1 MSDKEFQPLTGDPD
15 LLETKA
21 KHYQAIGEA
30 IQRASKEL
38 NKIHDVDGYKSQAVD
53 KLKEMSKDTA
63 DDISKAKDRYAK
75 TASALIAYAA
85 SLREAKD
92 DADKAIALINSKQ
105 ADADAAKTAAKT
117 AHTDAQNAKPDDAS
131 TAKKSADDAD
141 DAARDA
147 NAALQAAH
155 QAWYDAKDKKDGA
168 ARKAVDAIVDVV
180 DHHNNGLKNP
190 GFWDKVMDVIS
201 TIGDIAGVLAI
212 FFSWVPI
219 LGQVLVVIAL
229 VASVI
234 KLVDAVVKYAKGE
247 GSILGIV
254 GAAVGVALSLFGGR
268 IFAFL
273 GKAARV
279 KSLARVPKLA
289 AGAQRTSQDALKLRI
304 ADRLM
309 TSARSK
315 LFQKPLDDV
324 NPVKIWQ
331 AAGES
336 AAGQREAY
344 RALVTDGADKMK
356 AMRTLLGI
364 DKNMTSAVIHD
375 ARDLQWRN
383 PLTAVVAYHQ
393 GSALYNKAAGLANVP
408 NSIDTLVNK
417 FSGGPAHSDA
427 PKLPSVDLTKFAVDH
442 ADRYTPTYKSNNVW
456 GG

>member
-1 MSDKEFQPLTGDPD
+1 MSDREFQPLTGDPG
-15 LLETKA
+15 LLEAKA

-38 NKIHDVDGYKSQAVD
+38 NKIHDVDGYTSQAVD

-75 TASALIAYAA
+75 TASALLAYAS

-92 DADKAIALINSKQ
+92 DADKAIALIGSKQ
-105 ADADAAKTAAKT
+105 ADADAAKTAAT
-117 AHTDAQNAKPDDAS
+117 NAHTDARNAKPDDAS
-131 TAKKSADDAD
+131 TAKKTADDAD

-155 QAWYDAKDKKDGA
+155 QAWYDAKDKKDA
-168 ARKAVDAIVDVV
+168 AAKKAIDAIVDVV

-229 VASVI
+229 VAAVI
-234 KLVDAVVKYAKGE
+234 KLVDAVVKFATGE
-247 GSILGIV
+247 GSFLDIV

-268 IFAFL
+268 IFTFL
-273 GKAARV
+273 GKAARI
-279 KSLARVPKLA
+279 KGLARVPRMV
-289 AGAQRTSQDALKLRI
+289 GGVHTSPNAILKMQMGR
-304 ADRLM
+304 RLM
-309 TSARSK
+309 RSATTK
-315 LFQKPLDDV
+315 LFAKPLDDV
-324 NPVKIWQ
+324 NPIKIWQ

-344 RALVTDGADKMK
+344 RALFTGGADKMK
-356 AMRTLLGI
+356 AMRTLLGVDNNI
-364 DKNMTSAVIHD
+364 VKAVSHD
-375 ARDLQWRN
+375 IGAREFN
-383 PLTAVVAYHQ
+383 PLTAVAAYHQ
-393 GSALYNKAAGLANVP
+393 GSALINKGIALVNVP
-408 NSIDTLVNK
+408 GKVDGLIDK
-417 FSGGPAHSDA
+417 FTGGPSHSDL
-427 PKLPSVDLTKFAVDH
+427 PKVPGVDLTKFALDN
-442 ADRYTPTYKSNNVW
+442 ANTYTPTYKSNNVW

>member
-1 MSDKEFQPLTGDPD
+1 MSDREFQPLTGDPG
-15 LLETKA
+15 LLEAKA

-38 NKIHDVDGYKSQAVD
+38 NKIHEVDGYTSQAVD

-75 TASALIAYAA
+75 TASALLAYAS

-92 DADKAIALINSKQ
+92 DADKAIALIGSKQ
-105 ADADAAKTAAKT
+105 ADADAAKTAAT
-117 AHTDAQNAKPDDAS
+117 NAHTDARNAKPDDAS
-131 TAKKSADDAD
+131 TAKKTADDAD

-155 QAWYDAKDKKDGA
+155 QAWYDAKDKKDA
-168 ARKAVDAIVDVV
+168 AAKKAIDAIVDVV

-229 VASVI
+229 VAAVI
-234 KLVDAVVKYAKGE
+234 KLVDAVVKFATGE
-247 GSILGIV
+247 GSFLDIV

-268 IFAFL
+268 IFTFL
-273 GKAARV
+273 GKAARI
-279 KSLARVPKLA
+279 KGLARVPRMV
-289 AGAQRTSQDALKLRI
+289 GGVHTSPNAILKMQMGR
-304 ADRLM
+304 RLM
-309 TSARSK
+309 RSATTK
-315 LFQKPLDDV
+315 LFAKPLDDV
-324 NPVKIWQ
+324 NPIKIWQ

-344 RALVTDGADKMK
+344 RALFTGGADKMK
-356 AMRTLLGI
+356 AMRTLLGVDNNI
-364 DKNMTSAVIHD
+364 VKAVSHD
-375 ARDLQWRN
+375 IGAREFN
-383 PLTAVVAYHQ
+383 PLTAVAAYHQ
-393 GSALYNKAAGLANVP
+393 GSALINKGIDLVNVP
-408 NSIDTLVNK
+408 GKVDGLIDK
-417 FSGGPAHSDA
+417 FTGGPSHSDL
-427 PKLPSVDLTKFAVDH
+427 PKVPGVDLTKFALDN
-442 ADRYTPTYKSNNVW
+442 ANTYTPTYKSNNVW

>member
-1 MSDKEFQPLTGDPD
+1 MSDREFQPLTGDPG
-15 LLETKA
+15 LLEAKA

-75 TASALIAYAA
+75 TASALLAYAS

-92 DADKAIALINSKQ
+92 DADKAIALIGSKQ
-105 ADADAAKTAAKT
+105 ADADAAKTAAT
-117 AHTDAQNAKPDDAS
+117 NAHTDARNAKPDDAS
-131 TAKKSADDAD
+131 TAKKTADDAD

-155 QAWYDAKDKKDGA
+155 QAWYDAKDKKDA
-168 ARKAVDAIVDVV
+168 AAKKAIDAIVDVV

-229 VASVI
+229 VAAVI
-234 KLVDAVVKYAKGE
+234 KLVDAVVKFATGE
-247 GSILGIV
+247 GSFLDIV

-268 IFAFL
+268 IFTFL
-273 GKAARV
+273 GKAARI
-279 KSLARVPKLA
+279 KGLARVPRMV
-289 AGAQRTSQDALKLRI
+289 GGVHTSPNAILKMQMGR
-304 ADRLM
+304 RLM
-309 TSARSK
+309 RSATTK
-315 LFQKPLDDV
+315 LFAKPLDDV
-324 NPVKIWQ
+324 NPIKIWQ

-344 RALVTDGADKMK
+344 KALFTGGADKMK
-356 AMRTLLGI
+356 AMRTLLGVDNNI
-364 DKNMTSAVIHD
+364 VKAVSHD
-375 ARDLQWRN
+375 IGAREFN
-383 PLTAVVAYHQ
+383 PLTAVAAYHQ
-393 GSALYNKAAGLANVP
+393 GSALINKGIDLVNVP
-408 NSIDTLVNK
+408 GKVDGLIDK
-417 FSGGPAHSDA
+417 FTGGPSHSDL
-427 PKLPSVDLTKFAVDH
+427 PKVPGVDLTKFALDN
-442 ADRYTPTYKSNNVW
+442 ANKYTPTYKSNNVW

>member
-1 MSDKEFQPLTGDPD
+1 MSDREFQPLTGDPG
-15 LLETKA
+15 LLEAKA

-38 NKIHDVDGYKSQAVD
+38 NKIHDVDGYTSQAVD

-75 TASALIAYAA
+75 TASALLAYAS

-92 DADKAIALINSKQ
+92 DADKAIALIGSKQ
-105 ADADAAKTAAKT
+105 ADADAAKTAAT
-117 AHTDAQNAKPDDAS
+117 NAHTDARNAKPDDAS
-131 TAKKSADDAD
+131 TAKKTADDAD

-155 QAWYDAKDKKDGA
+155 QAWYDAKDKKDA
-168 ARKAVDAIVDVV
+168 AAKKAIDAIVDVV

-229 VASVI
+229 VAAVI
-234 KLVDAVVKYAKGE
+234 KLVDAVVKFATGE
-247 GSILGIV
+247 GSFLDIV

-268 IFAFL
+268 IFTFL
-273 GKAARV
+273 GKAARI
-279 KSLARVPKLA
+279 KGLARVPRMV
-289 AGAQRTSQDALKLRI
+289 GGVHTSPNAILKMQMGR
-304 ADRLM
+304 RLM
-309 TSARSK
+309 RSATTK
-315 LFQKPLDDV
+315 LFAKPLDDV
-324 NPVKIWQ
+324 NPIKIWQ

-344 RALVTDGADKMK
+344 RALFTGGADKMK
-356 AMRTLLGI
+356 AMRTLLGVDNNI
-364 DKNMTSAVIHD
+364 VKAVSHD
-375 ARDLQWRN
+375 IGAREFN
-383 PLTAVVAYHQ
+383 PLTAVAAYHQ
-393 GSALYNKAAGLANVP
+393 GSALINKGIDLVNVP
-408 NSIDTLVNK
+408 GKVDGLIDK
-417 FSGGPAHSDA
+417 FTGGPSHSDL
-427 PKLPSVDLTKFAVDH
+427 PKVPGVDLTKFALDN
-442 ADRYTPTYKSNNVW
+442 ANTYTPTYKSNNVW